1 MIVKKKQILVI
12 ENAPHV
18 ARYLKEKL
26 ESWGFEITIA
36 SSGRAALNKISETL
50 PDLILLEENMPEMDG
65 IHTLRLIRD
74 LSEDVPVIMLSD
86 YIPQEL
92 IDEKENLKIAGFS
105 PKGYEF
111 NKSAIMIR
119 EALQKKEKG
128 EISEKKKILVVE
140 DEPDVRKALKIRLED
155 NNWDV
160 LLAPDGDEALK
171 EIRKSHIDLII
182 LDIMLPKM
190 NGYKICRLIKFDAKY
205 KHIPVIM
212 LTVRAEK
219 EDKISGME
227 AGAEEYITKPY
238 SSELLITKI
247 KKYLGE

>member
-12 ENAPHV
+12 ENTPDV

-26 ESWGFEITIA
+26 ESWGFEVTIA

-50 PDLILLEENMPEMDG
+50 PALILLEENMPGMDG

-74 LSEDVPVIMLSD
+74 LDEDIPVIMLSD

-92 IDEKENLKIAGFS
+92 VDEKENLKIAGFS

-119 EALQKKEKG
+119 EALLKKEKT
-128 EISEKKKILVVE
+128 SEKKKILVVE

-160 LLAPDGDEALK
+160 LLAADGDEALK
-171 EIRKSHIDLII
+171 EIRKSRIDLII

-238 SSELLITKI
+238 SSELLIGKI
-247 KKYLGE
+247 RKYLEE

>member
-1 MIVKKKQILVI
+1 
-12 ENAPHV
+12 
-18 ARYLKEKL
+18 
-26 ESWGFEITIA
+26 
-36 SSGRAALNKISETL
+36 
-50 PDLILLEENMPEMDG
+50 MPGMDG

-74 LSEDVPVIMLSD
+74 FSEDVPVIMLSD
-86 YIPQEL
+86 YISQEL
-92 IDEKENLKIAGFS
+92 VDEKENLKIAGFS

-111 NKSAIMIR
+111 NKSAVMIR
-119 EALQKKEKG
+119 EALLKKEKT
-128 EISEKKKILVVE
+128 SEKKKILVVE
-140 DEPDVRKALKIRLED
+140 DEPDVRKALKIRLEN

-160 LLAPDGDEALK
+160 LLASDGDEALK
-171 EIRKSHIDLII
+171 EIRKSHVDLII

-238 SSELLITKI
+238 SSELLIGKI

>member
-1 MIVKKKQILVI
+1 MIKKKQILVI
-12 ENAPHV
+12 ENTPDV

-26 ESWGFEITIA
+26 ESWGFEVTIA
-36 SSGRAALNKISETL
+36 SSGRAALNKMSETP
-50 PDLILLEENMPEMDG
+50 PDLILLEENMPGMDG

-74 LSEDVPVIMLSD
+74 LNEDVPVIMLSD

-92 IDEKENLKIAGFS
+92 VDEKENLKIAGFS
-105 PKGYEF
+105 SKGYEF

-119 EALQKKEKG
+119 EALLKKEKT
-128 EISEKKKILVVE
+128 SEKKKILVVE

-160 LLAPDGDEALK
+160 FLASDGDEALK

-238 SSELLITKI
+238 SSELLIGKI
-247 KKYLGE
+247 RKYLGE

>member
-1 MIVKKKQILVI
+1 MMIKKKQILVI
-12 ENAPHV
+12 ENTPDV

-26 ESWGFEITIA
+26 ESWGFEVTIA

-50 PDLILLEENMPEMDG
+50 PDLILLEENMPGMDG
-65 IHTLRLIRD
+65 IHSLRLIRNFN
-74 LSEDVPVIMLSD
+74 EDIPVIMLAD
-86 YIPQEL
+86 YVPQEL
-92 IDEKENLKIAGFS
+92 IDEKENLKIAGFA

-119 EALQKKEKG
+119 EALLKKEK
-128 EISEKKKILVVE
+128 ISEKKKILVVE

-155 NNWDV
+155 SNWDV
-160 LLAPDGDEALK
+160 LLASDGDEALK

-238 SSELLITKI
+238 SSELLIGKI
-247 KKYLGE
+247 RKYLEE